1 MSSDERKESIAL
13 TTWRSNR
20 GWFEE
25 LKTEWEMRK
34 LSFLY
39 VDPYFQEAQRFKG
52 VEKWHSNLR
61 YKLGQEKHFLWE
73 ILQVG

>member
-1 MSSDERKESIAL
+1 MSSDERKVSIAL

-39 VDPYFQEAQRFKG
+39 VDPCFQEAQRFKG
-52 VEKWHSNLR
+52 VEK
-61 YKLGQEKHFLWE
+61 
-73 ILQVG
+73 